1 MADDS
6 SDGSELD
13 ARPSGSRGRYPTRS
27 SDPKRKRR
35 IVMRIEFDDSDESS
49 SSATASDHSSSDAED
64 IGSRR
69 VSKNMKNHDDS
80 GPSCSLRLR
89 SRQNQ
94 KVSAGNNN
102 DNKKAG
108 CDDDEDY
115 DEFQRNAA
123 QRRLR
128 GRRSNLLDIGISD
141 GSSSGSEVITFTLH
155 NSLYFLSV
163 MMHIISNKKCV

>member
-6 SDGSELD
+6 SDCSELD
-13 ARPSGSRGRYPTRS
+13 ARPSGSRGRYPIRS

-69 VSKNMKNHDDS
+69 VSKNMKNLDDG

-102 DNKKAG
+102 NNKKAG
-108 CDDDEDY
+108 DDDDEDS

-123 QRRLR
+123 RRRLR
-128 GRRSNLLDIGISD
+128 GRRSNLLDIGTSD

-163 MMHIISNKKCV
+163 MMHIISNKKCI